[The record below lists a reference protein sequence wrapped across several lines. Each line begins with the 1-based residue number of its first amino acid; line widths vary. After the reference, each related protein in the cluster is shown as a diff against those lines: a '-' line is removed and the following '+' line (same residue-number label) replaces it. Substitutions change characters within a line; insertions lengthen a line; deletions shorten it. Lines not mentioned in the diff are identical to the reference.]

1 MMERNDWPQYVWQVL
16 NILLPKKESLS
27 KVEPLDSA
35 QIPTPIKMNLI
46 PIKKRPSTREEM
58 EKIQEEVERMER
70 ISDSSIDEVLHSK

>member
-1 MMERNDWPQYVWQVL
+1 MMERNDRPQYVWQVL

-46 PIKKRPSTREEM
+46 PIKKRPTPRKEWG
-58 EKIQEEVERMER
+58 KIKKGVKRR
-70 ISDSSIDEVLHSK
+70 KKIKVP